1 MSNHYTEFLLSFIL
15 KSTSQGI
22 IRRWVCRWLIYHIDW
37 ELSIFGVIVIIM
49 FLKTV
54 PFNNNQ

>member
-1 MSNHYTEFLLSFIL
+1 MSNHYTEFLLCFIL

-22 IRRWVCRWLIYHIDW
+22 IGSWMCQWLIYHINW
-37 ELSIFGVIVIIM
+37 ELSILGVIVIIM